1 MAITES
7 WVKATAQ
14 CLARAHNCLLF
25 RKKMDPPHWRFGSR
39 LVYAEADG
47 IPMGIPMG
55 IPNPNQNEIINGFI
69 GLFSIFDS
77 LPGHHPL
84 DDLKRRPCKASSL
97 AGFSVSGVPSSKPHQ
112 LGVHPGYGRN
122 APASNANSGL
132 ILVSPTVHL

>member
-14 CLARAHNCLLF
+14 CLARAKNCLLF
-25 RKKMDPPHWRFGSR
+25 RKKMDPQTGDLGRDLS
-39 LVYAEADG
+39 YAEDDG
-47 IPMGIPMG
+47 IPLG

-97 AGFSVSGVPSSKPHQ
+97 AGFSISGVPSSKTSPAW
-112 LGVHPGYGRN
+112 GYTRG
-122 APASNANSGL
+122 
-132 ILVSPTVHL
+132 T